1 MGELTGWP
9 WGVCLTLAALIGL
22 CVGSFI
28 NVVIVRLPAWE
39 RYLLGLESQG
49 LDPPATAA
57 TTRIAHTPP
66 PNLLRPASH
75 CPSCRHPLAAS
86 DNIPLL
92 SYLLLR
98 GHCRYCDAKINV
110 RYPLIE
116 LGAALMTTGVLWRYG
131 LAWEVV
137 RIWVLGF
144 FLIALG
150 VIDWREQQLPDRLTQ
165 PMLWLGLL
173 NTLTLAD
180 GGYATVSGLSHQLA
194 NSVWGAII
202 GYSSLWLLMRVFK
215 LLTGRDGM
223 GLGDVKL
230 LAAIG
235 AWLGV
240 SALLPVLF
248 LASLIGLSTAL
259 SLVALR
265 RAGLADAF
273 PFGTFLAIATFCL
286 SVLRWQDYL
295 PLLRGVH

>member
-9 WGVCLTLAALIGL
+9 WGLCLTLAALSGL

-39 RYLLGLESQG
+39 RFLLLCESHG
-49 LDPPATAA
+49 LDPAA
-57 TTRIAHTPP
+57 AASELTQRTPP

-75 CPSCRHPLAAS
+75 CPQCLHPIAVS
-86 DNIPLL
+86 DNVPLL
-92 SYLLLR
+92 SYLRLR
-98 GHCRYCDAKINV
+98 GHCRHCQAKISL

-116 LGAALMTTGVLWRYG
+116 LTAALMTIGVLWRYG
-131 LAWEVV
+131 VAWEVV

-180 GGYATVSGLSHQLA
+180 GGYANISGLSHQLA

-202 GYSSLWLLMRVFK
+202 GYGSLWLLMRGFK
-215 LLTGRDGM
+215 LLTGREGM

-259 SLVALR
+259 TLVVMR
-265 RAGLADAF
+265 RASLGDAF
-273 PFGTFLAIATFCL
+273 PFGTFLAVAAFCL
-286 SVLRWQDYL
+286 SIYRWQDFL
-295 PLLRGVH
+295 LLLRGVH